1 MLEKKME
8 GISRTEDGQTRSNV
22 CINMKLPPSTA
33 SSRVENADKV
43 KQSM

>member
-8 GISRTEDGQTRSNV
+8 GISRVEDGQTHPNV
-22 CINMKLPPSTA
+22 CRSMKLPPSTA

-43 KQSM
+43 KQ